1 MKDYQNDKY
10 ENFFLHL
17 KASREGLAKFAE
29 FTATAV
35 AAPGVDALIANHGAA
50 LTAAVAALRQ
60 GLVARRGQGGS
71 AQAGTSAEDT
81 AFENF
86 KAFIQATDAKV
97 LKPYL
102 YDHSDEHDTYY
113 PDNLTGLTQA
123 PVKERPT
130 RLAAYVK
137 ALQESTDPTV
147 QAQAAPAAALLK
159 KYTKAATTKTKGR
172 TDLRQTITELGPGA
186 LAVVEALYDVHTA
199 ACYAHR
205 RAPRDARRYFDYAS
219 LPNRVFAKK
228 PAAAAKVAKGA
239 SAALPGGASAAK

>member
-17 KASREGLAKFAE
+17 KASREGLAKFAD

-35 AAPGVDALIANHGAA
+35 AAPGVDALVAGTGAA

-71 AQAGTSAEDT
+71 AQTDTSAEQT
-81 AFENF
+81 AFDVF
-86 KAFIQATDAKV
+86 KEFVQATDTKV
-97 LKPYL
+97 LQPYF
-102 YDHSDEHDTYY
+102 YDHADQHDTYY
-113 PDNLTGLTQA
+113 PDELAGLTQA

-159 KYTKAATTKTKGR
+159 KYTKAATTKTQGR

-199 ACYAHR
+199 ACYVHR

-219 LPNRVFAKK
+219 LPNRVYAKK
-228 PAAAAKVAKGA
+228 PAAAPKAAKAA
-239 SAALPGGASAAK
+239 PAALPGGA